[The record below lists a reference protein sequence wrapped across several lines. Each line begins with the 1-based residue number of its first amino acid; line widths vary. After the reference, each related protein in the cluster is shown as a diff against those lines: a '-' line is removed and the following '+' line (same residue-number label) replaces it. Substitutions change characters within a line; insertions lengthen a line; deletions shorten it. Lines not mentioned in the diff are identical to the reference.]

1 MSVLSFGQKDQA
13 HISHYKT
20 CSVSCVSINTKIQG
34 NCANRN
40 QTDPFCP
47 PLHCNSIIDKYSS
60 GAISMIIKESVSG
73 STFIGW
79 VRVLCFFSSN
89 AARHLKS
96 TEQSTNPDLNK
107 PPAQQCAHY
116 LTLFHPTHH
125 TQHITFGSDDYS
137 LACQLH
143 HSTMPFLT
151 YPSKFVHL
159 SAPLNL
165 PKACTYLPPIYATE
179 NRKTRGLRARQN
191 ELRCCFESQ
200 NRAVGDNGWTWFYV
214 ICV

>member
-116 LTLFHPTHH
+116 LTLFHPTHPP
-125 TQHITFGSDDYS
+125 QYINYLRIRWR
-137 LACQLH
+137 LACFPG
-143 HSTMPFLT
+143 SS

-159 SAPLNL
+159 STNKSSKDLHV
-165 PKACTYLPPIYATE
+165 PPTHLRHWKPQ
-179 NRKTRGLRARQN
+179 NTRITRSWWQR
-191 ELRCCFESQ
+191 R
-200 NRAVGDNGWTWFYV
+200 V
-214 ICV
+214 